1 VATASAAPAAQD
13 AGEYGSPRH
22 SAWIDI
28 DWSEHQRWLTID
40 GRPVNVIEIGEGPPL
55 LFVHGHAG
63 CWQNWLENIPYF
75 ARTRRVIVPDLPG
88 FGWSPMPAGEVS
100 ITNYAGIL
108 DSICD
113 QLEIDAAAVVGNS
126 MGGFIAAE
134 MAIRFPQRVERLG
147 LIAAAGLSRHYMRI
161 PISVMANPRGGG
173 KVLFRL
179 FAAPY
184 DRARKLSRR
193 RRLRKLS
200 LWAVVRH
207 PELISPPMAA
217 YLIAGSG
224 KPGAAPA
231 SIALATYD
239 FRGRVGE
246 IACPTLVLWGEDDFV
261 IAAGAADR
269 YERMIPNSRKLVLAD
284 TGHVPMVER
293 PAQFNAILEEFLAE

>member
-1 VATASAAPAAQD
+1 MATASATPAAQD
-13 AGEYGSPRH
+13 AREYGSPPH

-28 DWSEHQRWLTID
+28 DWSRYQRWITVD

-75 ARTRRVIVPDLPG
+75 AQTRRVIIPDLPG

-100 ITNYAGIL
+100 ITNYARAL
-108 DSICD
+108 DSICE

-161 PISVMANPRGGG
+161 PISVMANPRGSG
-173 KVLFRL
+173 KFLFRL
-179 FAAPY
+179 LAAPY
-184 DRARKLSRR
+184 ERARKLSRR
-193 RRLRKLS
+193 PGLRKLS

-207 PELISPPMAA
+207 PERISPPMAA

-239 FRGRVGE
+239 FRDRVGE

-269 YERMIPNSRKLVLAD
+269 YERLIPNSRKVVLPD

-293 PAQFNAILEEFLAE
+293 PAQFNAILEEFLTQ

>member
-1 VATASAAPAAQD
+1 VATASATPVAHD
-13 AGEYGSPRH
+13 AGEYGSPPH
-22 SAWIDI
+22 SPWIDI
-28 DWSEHQRWLTID
+28 DWSEHQRWLTVD

-75 ARTRRVIVPDLPG
+75 AQTRRVIIPDLPG

-108 DSICD
+108 NSICD
-113 QLEIDAAAVVGNS
+113 QLGIDAAAVVGNS
-126 MGGFIAAE
+126 MGGFVGAE

-147 LIAAAGLSRHYMRI
+147 LIAAAGLTRHYMRI

-173 KVLFRL
+173 EILFRL
-179 FAAPY
+179 LAAPY
-184 DRARKLSRR
+184 GRARKMARR

-200 LWAVVRH
+200 LFMVVRH
-207 PELISPPMAA
+207 PERISPPIAA

-239 FRGRVGE
+239 FRDRLGE

-269 YERMIPNSRKLVLAD
+269 YERMIPNSRKVVLAD

-293 PAQFNAILEEFLAE
+293 PAQFNATLEDFLAE

>member
-1 VATASAAPAAQD
+1 VATVSAAPAAQD
-13 AGEYGSPRH
+13 AGEYGSPPH

-28 DWSEHQRWLTID
+28 DWSRYQRWLTVD

-75 ARTRRVIVPDLPG
+75 AQNRRVIVPDLPG

-113 QLEIDAAAVVGNS
+113 QLEIDGAAVVGNS

-207 PELISPPMAA
+207 PERISPPMAA

-239 FRGRVGE
+239 FRDRVGE

-269 YERMIPNSRKLVLAD
+269 YERLIPNSRKVVLAD